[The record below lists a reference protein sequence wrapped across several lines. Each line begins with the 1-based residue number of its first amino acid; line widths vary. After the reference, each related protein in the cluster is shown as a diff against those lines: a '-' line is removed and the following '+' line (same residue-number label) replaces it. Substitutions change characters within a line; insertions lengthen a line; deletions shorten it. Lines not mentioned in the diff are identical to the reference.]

1 MIAGVLE
8 LLTIPL
14 NLDKA
19 GFRVGGEV
27 KEECLIADRDLR
39 PARSACCRSA
49 NKRAL
54 ASVDGRDRLDFL
66 DDEVRR
72 EARETDIETV
82 KLKLKQHLR
91 GFCRLD

>member
-66 DDEVRR
+66 DDEVRM
-72 EARETDIETV
+72 EPRETDIETV
-82 KLKLKQHLR
+82 TLKLRQHFGCIR
-91 GFCRLD
+91 HV